1 MFISKGV
8 SILGFEFVSC
18 TFELKHVH
26 IHKVNFI
33 LLKE

>member
-8 SILGFEFVSC
+8 NVLGFEFVSC

-26 IHKVNFI
+26 KVNFI